1 MIEVAVRVSE
11 LVSSNVNAMVD
22 SASNPVKM
30 VKLLILEIEDAI
42 LTLRRESSQAERKVR
57 DLRLLADRHA
67 MAQADWAEKARF
79 AMSKDRED
87 LARSALVERD
97 TSAAA
102 AAAARSDA
110 DAAEAGIAE
119 VRATLV
125 ALEARLAEARQRQR
139 VAERAQ
145 LKRQPAA
152 VPARG
157 TSAYSERVMDR
168 IDTLSGRIDFAD
180 EALPSAK
187 AALLED
193 ELAALAQDAKLDNE
207 LAALRKSVKK
217 KRA

>member
-87 LARSALVERD
+87 LARGALVEREN
-97 TSAAA
+97 SAAA

-110 DAAEAGIAE
+110 DAVEAGIAE
-119 VRATLV
+119 VRTTLA
-125 ALEARLAEARQRQR
+125 ALEARLGEARQRQR
-139 VAERAQ
+139 VAERT
-145 LKRQPAA
+145 QPKQAA
-152 VPARG
+152 AAPARG

-168 IDTLSGRIDFAD
+168 IDTLQGRIDFAD
-180 EALPSAK
+180 AAMPSAK
-187 AALLED
+187 AVSLEE
-193 ELAALAQDAKLDNE
+193 ELAALAQDAKLDSE
-207 LAALRKSVKK
+207 LDALRKSVKK

>member
-79 AMSKDRED
+79 AMSKNRED
-87 LARSALVERD
+87 LARGALVEREN
-97 TSAAA
+97 SAAA
-102 AAAARSDA
+102 AAEARSDA

-119 VRATLV
+119 VRTTLA
-125 ALEARLAEARQRQR
+125 ALEARLGEARQRQR

-145 LKRQPAA
+145 SKQPAA
-152 VPARG
+152 DPTRG

-187 AALLED
+187 AASLEQ
-193 ELAALAQDAKLDNE
+193 ELAALAQDAKLDSE
-207 LAALRKSVKK
+207 LDALRKSLKK
-217 KRA
+217 KRP